1 MSATPQ
7 DVSAQMPSPAAT
19 GMPND
24 DHLQAFINQY
34 QGELDSDTQ
43 GLKDLTQQGQPE
55 PFTQQAPERNTG
67 IMSVAPFLIGLAAL
81 GGKATGLHATTM
93 LGATNGMVKG
103 LIQGSEQAYT
113 DHKKAYDEAYNKWLD
128 KWTQQQKIYNE
139 MRQVYKG
146 RIDADLKALQF
157 ARQVTG
163 DNAKVTQ
170 NDLKNHQNAQVIAD
184 KFTKTNETI
193 RHDLAIEHIQ
203 GEKAARQPGPK
214 VPSGYEVDPE
224 HPDQLRPIKGG
235 PKDPNAPGQ
244 QGAREAVFTGRMITS
259 ANEAVKSVHN
269 IMRLPVSANKG
280 VFGNVKGG
288 DSLHDAPKA
297 ALANTMT
304 SQEDQ
309 VYKVMMSG
317 VTRNL
322 ATIEAVGLMPSGSLT
337 HQMDAIEFQPGQDYL
352 TRLSQMAEIKQIVNG
367 ALEPITNNPRVPDQT
382 KQFVKDIVEKMGK
395 EIPFTQDDVIDLM
408 QSKNPQATIMD
419 FARSRGV
426 AKPPADPQQ
435 EERKSLGGKS
445 YVKKNGQWYEDAGN
459 APTG

>member
-128 KWTQQQKIYNE
+128 KWTQQQKIYTE

-193 RHDLAIEHIQ
+193 RHDQAIEHIQ
-203 GEKAARQPGPK
+203 QE
-214 VPSGYEVDPE
+214 
-224 HPDQLRPIKGG
+224 
-235 PKDPNAPGQ
+235 NADRKQ
-244 QGAREAVFTGRMITS
+244 AQEGAPL
-259 ANEAVKSVHN
+259 N
-269 IMRLPVSANKG
+269 
-280 VFGNVKGG
+280 
-288 DSLHDAPKA
+288 PKA
-297 ALANTMT
+297 AAILSEATAQGIPLPAGSRSAKVLNTVFNSLADRYPNDTPEAIVARIRSGEIDMKVAGSEAQLLGRKEAGVAGALT
-304 SQEDQ
+304 ALTDKGGFFEQLDTAAKKINFGDSKTLNDLRLAAQGKVVANPDIVAYRNKLEDTKAELVQ
-309 VYKVMMSG
+309 VLSRSG
-317 VTRNL
+317 VPTESVRRQANDMFHL
-322 ATIEAVGLMPSGSLT
+322 DMSYGELQAAMKASKEVAQSVLSGNEKVI
-337 HQMDAIEFQPGQDYL
+337 A
-352 TRLSQMAEIKQIVNG
+352 
-367 ALEPITNNPRVPDQT
+367 AL
-382 KQFVKDIVEKMGK
+382 KSG
-395 EIPFTQDDVIDLM
+395 
-408 QSKNPQATIMD
+408 
-419 FARSRGV
+419 
-426 AKPPADPQQ
+426 
-435 EERKSLGGKS
+435 KSLSDVLNLTGGADAAAGPKEGDTGVSKS
-445 YVKKNGQWYEDAGN
+445 NKPTVFRNGRWEYQ
-459 APTG
+459 